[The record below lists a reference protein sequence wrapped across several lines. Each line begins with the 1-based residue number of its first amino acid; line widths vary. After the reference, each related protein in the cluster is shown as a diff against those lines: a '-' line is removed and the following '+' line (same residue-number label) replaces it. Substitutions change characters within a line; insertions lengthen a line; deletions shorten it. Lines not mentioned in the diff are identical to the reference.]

1 MNLAS
6 DLGCRAV
13 AWLTSMDAPLGAAVG
28 NGLEV
33 LEAMEV
39 LAVAGPADVRAL
51 TLRLGAEMLV
61 LARKAGSIPEAE
73 RRLEAAIDD
82 GSGLARFRALVRAQ
96 GGDPTV
102 LDAPAIL
109 LGPLVTAEVRA
120 PREGVVTEWTRR
132 RRARRGRAGRRPDA
146 ERRGH
151 RPGVGFTVRRS
162 PGDRVDRGEPLV
174 LVHHRPGK
182 DVSEVCRRLAGGF
195 HSVTGGAD
203 AAAAH
208 RPGGGT
214 ASMSGLLERLE
225 ESAAAV
231 RARVPG
237 AAPEVALVLGSGLAG
252 AVRLLE
258 EAARRFP
265 SPTFPTWGLRACR
278 DIPAVSPSG
287 GSGRCA
293 SACSRAGCTP
303 TRAAAP
309 RRRRIQSSCW

>member
-1 MNLAS
+1 MDLAS
-6 DLGCRAV
+6 DLGCPAV

-39 LAVAGPADVRAL
+39 LRGGGPADVRAL

-120 PREGVVTEWTRR
+120 PREGVVTAVDTL
-132 RRARRGRAGRRPDA
+132 AVGLAAVVLGAGRTRSDEA
-146 ERRGH
+146 ID
-151 RPGVGFTVRRS
+151 PGVGFTVRRR

-182 DVSEVCRRLAGGF
+182 DVSEVCRRLAGAF
-195 HSVTGGAD
+195 HVGDRVEPT
-203 AAAAH
+203 
-208 RPGGGT
+208 PP
-214 ASMSGLLERLE
+214 LLI
-225 ESAAAV
+225 
-231 RARVPG
+231 ARVEG
-237 AAPEVALVLGSGLAG
+237 
-252 AVRLLE
+252 
-258 EAARRFP
+258 RRP
-265 SPTFPTWGLRACR
+265 
-278 DIPAVSPSG
+278 
-287 GSGRCA
+287 
-293 SACSRAGCTP
+293 
-303 TRAAAP
+303 
-309 RRRRIQSSCW
+309 